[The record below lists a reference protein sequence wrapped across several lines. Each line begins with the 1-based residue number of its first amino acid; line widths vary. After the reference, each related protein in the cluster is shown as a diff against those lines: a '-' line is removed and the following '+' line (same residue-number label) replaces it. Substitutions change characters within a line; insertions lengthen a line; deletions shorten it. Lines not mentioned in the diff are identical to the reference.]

1 LVIVSAI
8 LVRELTGENRQVD
21 NQINEILEV
30 TLLISLNPT
39 TWAIVIFLS
48 IWARRIW
55 IPAVSGVVVQIASL
69 IPLAIYL
76 NRIDEASVYD
86 LLGGEGSTD
95 IILLFSAPV
104 LSGMMISALVI
115 PLVRRR
121 KKGREPASSA

>member
-1 LVIVSAI
+1 M
-8 LVRELTGENRQVD
+8 D

-48 IWARRIW
+48 IWARKIW